1 MPSLP
6 GTCLPLT
13 SRQAGRPWPFSV
25 CRGQSA
31 HAPARTRTR
40 SAQAGSQRSAPRSKR
55 TPQPASPG
63 PALGFRPRWV
73 LSHPKS
79 SPIST
84 LPRPPALRQT
94 ASADSPPPHL
104 GVFRGAAL
112 TPSQSKV
119 AQAPP
124 PPLQLVIEERLVA
137 WPRLLPARGAHLHA
151 QQSRTRGFHA
161 PPPPHSPVALGGLLR
176 TCPLHRGSRHLVAM
190 VPAQGWA
197 ADKHRVRAGPRRSG
211 YSAHCPWGRHRVL
224 AGPPQA
230 GGAGPTALGRG
241 VGGTLPAQDPAGQGQ
256 AAPTPQASAPPKL
269 MPSLPVTPLA
279 TPLSLCSSRK
289 QALR

>member
-1 MPSLP
+1 M
-6 GTCLPLT
+6 
-13 SRQAGRPWPFSV
+13 
-25 CRGQSA
+25 
-31 HAPARTRTR
+31 
-40 SAQAGSQRSAPRSKR
+40 
-55 TPQPASPG
+55 
-63 PALGFRPRWV
+63 
-73 LSHPKS
+73 
-79 SPIST
+79 
-84 LPRPPALRQT
+84 
-94 ASADSPPPHL
+94 
-104 GVFRGAAL
+104 
-112 TPSQSKV
+112 
-119 AQAPP
+119 
-124 PPLQLVIEERLVA
+124 A

-241 VGGTLPAQDPAGQGQ
+241 VGGTLPAQDPAGRGQ

-269 MPSLPVTPLA
+269 MPSLPRHPTGHAPQPLQLQKAGAEMTHPEPAAQGGWEGPSANTRERQKGPGSVASCQQGPLA
-279 TPLSLCSSRK
+279 RTKPGKNALQHHHQGGAGATPAPGGDARGLGRK
-289 QALR
+289 EL